1 MKKIIKLF
9 TCLLIIVTLS
19 GCGSKKALK
28 SNDIK
33 NKLSNLGFTINDV
46 TSYMEDKNIKNVIT
60 ANNGKYQIEFYT
72 FDSKKDAKK
81 AYETNVKN
89 FSINKKN
96 KKEKHKDNYDKF
108 TQELS
113 DTYNMVIR
121 LNNTL
126 LYSSIN
132 LEYKRDLNK
141 TIKNLGY

>member
-72 FDSKKDAKK
+72 FDSKEDAKK
-81 AYETNVKN
+81 AYENNVKN
-89 FSINKKN
+89 FTINKKN
-96 KKEKHKDNYDKF
+96 KKEKHEDNYDKF

>member
-72 FDSKKDAKK
+72 FNSKEGAKK

-89 FSINKKN
+89 FLINKKN
-96 KKEKHKDNYDKF
+96 KKEKHEDNYDKF

>member
-89 FSINKKN
+89 FTINKKN
-96 KKEKHKDNYDKF
+96 KKEKHEDNYDKF

>member
-46 TSYMEDKNIKNVIT
+46 TSYMEDENIKNVIT

-72 FDSKKDAKK
+72 FDSKEDAKK

-89 FSINKKN
+89 FTINKKN
-96 KKEKHKDNYDKF
+96 KKEKHEDNYDKF

>member
-72 FDSKKDAKK
+72 FDSKEDAKK
-81 AYETNVKN
+81 AYETNAKN
-89 FSINKKN
+89 FTINKKN
-96 KKEKHKDNYDKF
+96 KKEKHEDNYDKF

>member
-72 FDSKKDAKK
+72 FDSKGDAKK

-96 KKEKHKDNYDKF
+96 KKEKHEDNYDKF

>member
-33 NKLSNLGFTINDV
+33 NKLSNFGFTINDV

-72 FDSKKDAKK
+72 FDSKEDAKK

-89 FSINKKN
+89 FTINKKN
-96 KKEKHKDNYDKF
+96 KKEKHEDNYDKF

>member
-96 KKEKHKDNYDKF
+96 KKEKHEDNYDKF